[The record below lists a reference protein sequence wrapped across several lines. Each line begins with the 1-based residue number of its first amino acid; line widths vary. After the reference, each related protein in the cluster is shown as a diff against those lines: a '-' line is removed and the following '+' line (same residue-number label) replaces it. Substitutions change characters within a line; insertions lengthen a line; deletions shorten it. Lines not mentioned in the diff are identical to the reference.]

1 MSFLTFITFIL
12 FLAENNLIYPNKSV
26 FRPGD
31 SWPFFT
37 IAYEISESFDNS
49 FEVRRVFW
57 DISKTFDKV
66 WHEGLLL
73 KLNQNGITG
82 NLLKLLH
89 DFLGCRKQRG
99 VLNGQHSSWDNGVP
113 QSSILGSLLFL
124 IYIHDLSN
132 GVSSNCK
139 LFGDDASL
147 LSVVN
152 DIRATLS
159 IDLIILSNW
168 AF

>member
-1 MSFLTFITFIL
+1 M
-12 FLAENNLIYPNKSV
+12 
-26 FRPGD
+26 
-31 SWPFFT
+31 
-37 IAYEISESFDNS
+37 
-49 FEVRRVFW
+49 
-57 DISKTFDKV
+57 
-66 WHEGLLL
+66 
-73 KLNQNGITG
+73 
-82 NLLKLLH
+82 KLLH

-152 DIRATLS
+152 NIHATLS
-159 IDLIILSNW
+159 IDLIILTN
-168 AF
+168 